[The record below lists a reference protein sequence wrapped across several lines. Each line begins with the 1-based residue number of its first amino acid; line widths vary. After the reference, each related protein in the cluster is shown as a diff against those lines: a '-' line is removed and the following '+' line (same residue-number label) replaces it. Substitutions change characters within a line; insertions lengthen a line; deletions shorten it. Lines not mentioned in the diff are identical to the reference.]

1 MFATGLWLTFFCEGN
16 VLFYFRV
23 GFSNTVC
30 YYYVMMNA
38 TPVRP
43 TPFRR
48 TFDLVMNFED
58 AMREG
63 RVEEAAKIEKRACAN
78 SPGRKVWFE
87 MSRQLLADGEG
98 VDEEEGD
105 E

>member
-1 MFATGLWLTFFCEGN
+1 MI
-16 VLFYFRV
+16 
-23 GFSNTVC
+23 
-30 YYYVMMNA
+30 NA
-38 TPVRP
+38 APVKP

-87 MSRQLLADGEG
+87 MSRQLLADDQEP
-98 VDEEEGD
+98 DEESD